1 MHRVFLDARRRRLP
15 KLFLL
20 VIALALPLTACGQ
33 DLGRSNF
40 GRTTVPASAAAT
52 GQTTDGPITDAAVAA
67 NALRTIKPCQF
78 LTKDTLG
85 GLGLGTVEEDPS
97 PSSIAFDTCS
107 NKVKDPGGKDMR
119 LEVKVGSTLL
129 PRADKTTGQ
138 VGGLPLRV
146 DKADDSDCLVAAM
159 TALNPDLAIT
169 VSVSYAGDP
178 CRPGQALLEAAVQKV
193 HDSPEKYSTPTGTVL
208 TADPCA
214 MADTS
219 VVASAVPSAKSAPAG
234 LHSCEW
240 KSNGTDP
247 TITVKFLPGL
257 PPIVGDGYSKVDI
270 GGGVTAYQKQTS
282 TSSSRCTVE
291 WQHRPWQGDDVELAQ
306 VDYSSYAAEASSDN
320 PCGKAVD
327 VAKNVVTKLPK
338 P

>member
-20 VIALALPLTACGQ
+20 VTALALPLTACGP

-40 GRTTVPASAAAT
+40 GRTTVPAAAGGT
-52 GQTTDGPITDAAVAA
+52 GQQTDGPITDAAVAA
-67 NALRTIKPCQF
+67 NVLRTIKPCQF
-78 LTKDTLG
+78 LTKDALG
-85 GLGLGTVEEDPS
+85 ALGLGTIEDDPRQ
-97 PSSIAFDTCS
+97 SSIAFDTCR
-107 NKVKDPGGKDMR
+107 NELKDPGGKTIR
-119 LEVKVGSTLL
+119 LEVELGNALL
-129 PRADKTTGQ
+129 PGIDKTTGQ

-146 DKADDSDCLVAAM
+146 NKSGDTDCTLAAM
-159 TALNPDLAIT
+159 TALNPDLGIT
-169 VSVSYAGDP
+169 VSATYAGDDP
-178 CRPGQALLEAAVQKV
+178 CRPGRALLEAAVQKV
-193 HDSPEKYSTPTGTVL
+193 HNSPEKYSTPPGTVL

-219 VVASAVPSAKSAPAG
+219 AVSAVAPSAKSTPAG

-240 KSNGTDP
+240 KGKDP
-247 TITVKFLPGL
+247 KVTVKFLPGL

-270 GGGVTAYQKQTS
+270 GGGVTAFQKQTS
-282 TSSSRCTVE
+282 ASASRCAVQ
-291 WQHRPWQGDDVELAQ
+291 WQHRPWEGDDVELAQ
-306 VDYSSYAAEASSDN
+306 VEYENYAAEASSDD
-320 PCGKAVD
+320 PCGKAVT

>member
-1 MHRVFLDARRRRLP
+1 MFPDVRHRRLP

-20 VIALALPLTACGQ
+20 VTVLALPLTACGQ

-40 GRTTVPASAAAT
+40 ARTTVPAAVGT
-52 GQTTDGPITDAAVAA
+52 GQASDGPITDAAVAA
-67 NALRTIKPCQF
+67 NVLRTIQPCQF
-78 LTKDTLG
+78 LTKDALG
-85 GLGLGTVEEDPS
+85 ALGLGTVEEDPS
-97 PSSIAFDTCS
+97 PSSIAFDTCG
-107 NKVKDPGGKDMR
+107 NKVKDPGGKEIR
-119 LEVKVGSTLL
+119 FELEIGNTLV

-146 DKADDSDCLVAAM
+146 NKTGDTDCTVAAM
-159 TALNPDLAIT
+159 TALNPDAALT
-169 VSVSYAGDP
+169 LSVIYPGDP
-178 CRPGQALLEAAVQKV
+178 CRPGQTLMAAVVQKL
-193 HDSPEKYSTPTGTVL
+193 HDSPDKYSTPPGTVL

-214 MADTS
+214 MADTA
-219 VVASAVPSAKSAPAG
+219 VVASAVPSAKPAPSG

-240 KSNGTDP
+240 TGTRKDP
-247 TITVKFLPGL
+247 AVTVEFLPGL
-257 PPIVGDGYSKVDI
+257 PPLVGDGYSKVDLGNGI
-270 GGGVTAYQKQTS
+270 TGYQKQGS

-306 VDYSSYAAEASSDN
+306 VDYESNDAKADADD
-320 PCGKAVD
+320 PCGKAVT

>member
-1 MHRVFLDARRRRLP
+1 MHRVLLHARRRRLP

-20 VIALALPLTACGQ
+20 VTALALPLTACGQ

-40 GRTTVPASAAAT
+40 ARTTVPAAAGT
-52 GQTTDGPITDAAVAA
+52 GQVADGPITDAAVAT
-67 NALRTIKPCQF
+67 NVLRAIKPCQF
-78 LTKDTLG
+78 LTKDALG
-85 GLGLGTVEEDPS
+85 ALGLGTVEDDPS
-97 PSSIAFDTCS
+97 QSSIAFDTCS
-107 NKVKDPGGKDMR
+107 NKVKDPGGKEMR
-119 LEVKVGSTLL
+119 LEVELGNTLL

-146 DKADDSDCLVAAM
+146 NKTGDTDCMLAAM
-159 TALNPDLAIT
+159 TALNPDLGLT
-169 VSVSYAGDP
+169 VSVTYPGDP
-178 CRPGQALLEAAVQKV
+178 CRPGQAVLEAAVQKV
-193 HDSPEKYSTPTGTVL
+193 HNSPEKYSTPPGTTL

-219 VVASAVPSAKSAPAG
+219 AVSAAVPSAKSVPSG
-234 LHSCEW
+234 LHSCDW

-247 TITVKFLPGL
+247 TVTVKFRPGL

-270 GGGVTAYQKQTS
+270 GDGVTAFRKQTS

-306 VDYSSYAAEASSDN
+306 VDYGSYAAEPADDD
-320 PCGKAVD
+320 PCGKAVT